1 MANILTDKEITEY
14 RKLFPVVNDFIYL
27 DHAGVAPISSRVR
40 SKVDD
45 FLDIAL
51 NKGLTGYDH
60 LMEEVENVR
69 TNFSRLLNCK
79 TEEIAFIK
87 NTSHGLSLIAK
98 GIEWREGDSI
108 IVFEK
113 EFPAN
118 LYTWLDLKRSGV
130 EVRQAQLINGRVEIK
145 EIEKLIDNNTRLL
158 SISSV
163 QFTNG
168 YRADLQSIGK
178 ICKENHI
185 LFCVDAIQSLGIVPI
200 DVKELGID
208 FLAADGHKWMLSPEG
223 TGILYCSSKV
233 VKDVSP
239 VLLGWKSIVNEGE
252 YEKIN
257 LDLKPNALK
266 FEEGSLNVLGIYAL
280 GAGLDLLLEI
290 GIEKICNRI
299 QYLGDLIIDEVKKRI
314 FILKTP
320 VCKNERA
327 GIISFYGSFDS
338 SLLKDSLYSK
348 NVIINVRDG
357 ALRAAP
363 HFYNTEDD
371 INELFKNIDE
381 IL

>member
-1 MANILTDKEITEY
+1 MANNFTDKEITEY

-27 DHAGVAPISSRVR
+27 DHAGVAPISTRVK
-40 SKVDD
+40 SKVND
-45 FLDIAL
+45 FINVAL
-51 NKGLTGYDH
+51 NKGVAGYDFF
-60 LMEEVENVR
+60 MEEVENVR
-69 TNFSRLLNCK
+69 TNFSRLLNSNRQ
-79 TEEIAFIK
+79 EIAFVK
-87 NTSHGLSLIAK
+87 NTSHGLSLLAK
-98 GIEWREGDSI
+98 GIEWREGDNI

-130 EVRQAQLINGRVEIK
+130 EVRQVPLTGGRVEIK
-145 EIEKLIDNNTRLL
+145 EIEKLIDNNTWLL

-168 YRADLQSIGK
+168 YRADLESIGK
-178 ICKENHI
+178 ICKENDI
-185 LFCVDAIQSLGIVPI
+185 LFCVDAIQSLGIVPM
-200 DVKELGID
+200 DVKELNID
-208 FLAADGHKWMLSPEG
+208 FLAADGHKWLLSPEG

-233 VKDVSP
+233 VKHVSP

-266 FEEGSLNVLGIYAL
+266 FEEGSLNVLGIFAL

-290 GIEKICNRI
+290 GIEKVYSRI
-299 QYLGDLIIDEVKKRI
+299 QYLGDLIIDEVKKRN

-338 SLLKDSLYSK
+338 SLLKDSLYKK

-371 INELFKNIDE
+371 IGALFKNIDE

>member
-1 MANILTDKEITEY
+1 MANNFTDKEITEY

-27 DHAGVAPISSRVR
+27 DHAGVAPISTRVK
-40 SKVDD
+40 SKVND

-51 NKGLTGYDH
+51 NKGATKYDCF
-60 LMEEVENVR
+60 MEEVENVR

-79 TEEIAFIK
+79 QQEIAFIK

-98 GIEWREGDSI
+98 GIEWRKGDSV

-130 EVRQAQLINGRVEIK
+130 EVRQAQLINGRVQTA
-145 EIEKLIDNNTRLL
+145 EIEKLIDKNTRLL

-168 YRADLQSIGK
+168 YRADLESIGK
-178 ICKENHI
+178 ICKNNNI
-185 LFCVDAIQSLGIVPI
+185 LFSVDAIQSLGIVPI

-233 VKDVSP
+233 VKDVRP

-266 FEEGSLNVLGIYAL
+266 FEEGSLNVLGIFAL

-290 GIEKICNRI
+290 GIEKVCNRI
-299 QYLGDLIIDEVKKRI
+299 QYLGDLIIDEVKKRN

-371 INELFKNIDE
+371 IGALFKNIDE

>member
-1 MANILTDKEITEY
+1 MANNLTGREITEY

-27 DHAGVAPISSRVR
+27 DHAGVAPISTRVK
-40 SKVDD
+40 SKVND

-51 NKGLTGYDH
+51 NKGATKYDFF
-60 LMEEVENVR
+60 MEEVENVR

-79 TEEIAFIK
+79 QQEIAFIK

-98 GIEWREGDSI
+98 GIEWRKGDSI

-130 EVRQAQLINGRVEIK
+130 EVRQAPLTGGRVEIK
-145 EIEKLIDNNTRLL
+145 EIEKLIDKNTRLL

-168 YRADLQSIGK
+168 YRADLESIGK
-178 ICKENHI
+178 ICKENNI

-200 DVKELGID
+200 DVNELGID

-266 FEEGSLNVLGIYAL
+266 FEEGSLNVLGIFAL

-290 GIEKICNRI
+290 GIEKVCNRI
-299 QYLGDLIIDEVKKRI
+299 QYLGDLIIDEVKKRN

-371 INELFKNIDE
+371 IGALFKNIDE

>member
-1 MANILTDKEITEY
+1 MANNLTGREITEY

-27 DHAGVAPISSRVR
+27 DHAGVAPISTRVK
-40 SKVDD
+40 SKVND

-51 NKGLTGYDH
+51 NKGATKYDFF
-60 LMEEVENVR
+60 MEEVENVR
-69 TNFSRLLNCK
+69 TSFSRLLNCK
-79 TEEIAFIK
+79 QQEIAFIK

-98 GIEWREGDSI
+98 GIEWRKGDSI

-130 EVRQAQLINGRVEIK
+130 EVRQAQLLNGRVQTA
-145 EIEKLIDNNTRLL
+145 EIEKLIDKNTRLL

-168 YRADLQSIGK
+168 YRADLESIGK
-178 ICKENHI
+178 ICKNNNI
-185 LFCVDAIQSLGIVPI
+185 LFSVDAIQSLGIVPI

-266 FEEGSLNVLGIYAL
+266 FEEGSLNVLGIFAL

-290 GIEKICNRI
+290 GIEKVCNRI
-299 QYLGDLIIDEVKKRI
+299 QYLGDLIIDEVKKRN

-338 SLLKDSLYSK
+338 SLLKDSLYKK

-371 INELFKNIDE
+371 IGALFKNIDK

>member
-1 MANILTDKEITEY
+1 MANNLTAKEITEY

-27 DHAGVAPISSRVR
+27 DHAGVAPISTRVK
-40 SKVDD
+40 SKVND

-51 NKGLTGYDH
+51 NKGLTKYD
-60 LMEEVENVR
+60 LFMEEVENVR
-69 TNFSRLLNCK
+69 INFSRLLNCK
-79 TEEIAFIK
+79 PQEIAFIK

-98 GIEWREGDSI
+98 GIEWREGDSM

-130 EVRQAQLINGRVEIK
+130 EVRQAQLINGRVQIK
-145 EIEKLIDNNTRLL
+145 EIEKLIDKNTRLL

-168 YRADLQSIGK
+168 YRADLKSIGK
-178 ICKENHI
+178 ICKENDI
-185 LFCVDAIQSLGIVPI
+185 LFCVDAIQSLGIVSI
-200 DVKELGID
+200 DVNELNID
-208 FLAADGHKWMLSPEG
+208 FLAADGHKWLLSPEG

-233 VKDVSP
+233 VKEVSP
-239 VLLGWKSIVNEGE
+239 VLLGWKSIINEGD

-266 FEEGSLNVLGIYAL
+266 FEEGSLNVLGIFAL

-290 GIEKICNRI
+290 GIEKVCNRI
-299 QYLGDLIIDEVKKRI
+299 QYLGDLIIDEAKKRN
-314 FILKTP
+314 FLLKTP
-320 VCKNERA
+320 VSKNERA

-357 ALRAAP
+357 ALRIAP

-371 INELFKNIDE
+371 IGALFKNIDE

>member
-1 MANILTDKEITEY
+1 
-14 RKLFPVVNDFIYL
+14 
-27 DHAGVAPISSRVR
+27 
-40 SKVDD
+40 
-45 FLDIAL
+45 
-51 NKGLTGYDH
+51 
-60 LMEEVENVR
+60 
-69 TNFSRLLNCK
+69 SRLLNCK
-79 TEEIAFIK
+79 QQEIAFIK

-98 GIEWREGDSI
+98 GIEWRKGDSI

-145 EIEKLIDNNTRLL
+145 EIEKLIDKNTRLL

-168 YRADLQSIGK
+168 YRADLESIGK
-178 ICKENHI
+178 ICKNNNI
-185 LFCVDAIQSLGIVPI
+185 LFSVDAIQSLGIVPI

-233 VKDVSP
+233 VKDVRP

-257 LDLKPNALK
+257 LELKPNALK
-266 FEEGSLNVLGIYAL
+266 FEEGSLNVLGIFAL

-290 GIEKICNRI
+290 GIEKVCSRI
-299 QYLGDLIIDEVKKRI
+299 QYLGDLIIDEVKKRN

-371 INELFKNIDE
+371 IGALFKNIDE

>member
-1 MANILTDKEITEY
+1 MANNLTGREITEY

-27 DHAGVAPISSRVR
+27 DHAGVAPISTRVK
-40 SKVDD
+40 SKVND

-51 NKGLTGYDH
+51 NKGLTKYD
-60 LMEEVENVR
+60 LFMEEVENVR

-79 TEEIAFIK
+79 QQEIAFIK

-130 EVRQAQLINGRVEIK
+130 EVRQAQLFNGRVQTA
-145 EIEKLIDNNTRLL
+145 EIEKLIDKNTRLL

-168 YRADLQSIGK
+168 YRADLESIGK
-178 ICKENHI
+178 ICKNNNI
-185 LFCVDAIQSLGIVPI
+185 MFSVDAIQSLGIVPI

-208 FLAADGHKWMLSPEG
+208 FLAADGHKWLLSPEG

-266 FEEGSLNVLGIYAL
+266 FEEGSLNVLGIFAL

-290 GIEKICNRI
+290 GIEKVCNRI
-299 QYLGDLIIDEVKKRI
+299 QYLGDLIIDEVKKRN

-320 VCKNERA
+320 VSKNERA
-327 GIISFYGSFDS
+327 GIISFLGNFDPIK
-338 SLLKDSLYSK
+338 LKDSLYSK